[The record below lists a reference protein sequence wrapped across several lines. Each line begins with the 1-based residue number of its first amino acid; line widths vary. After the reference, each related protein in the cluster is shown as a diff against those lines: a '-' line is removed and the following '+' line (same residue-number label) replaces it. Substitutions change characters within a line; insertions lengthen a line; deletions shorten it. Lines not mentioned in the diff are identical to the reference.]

1 MRPDFYIARRTRDL
15 LTLHAFPL
23 GMAKL
28 GVVLEWCGGLPATML
43 PVPRF
48 FSKFGYLPPVFQCK
62 ADVQTRP
69 TAPRFFSAHMLLAT
83 HHAHQTDAGRLGTP
97 HPTCKLPAA
106 APPRRWPMCNGYTRP
121 LACKVLPPRG
131 FVGRWRWC
139 YHARWNWPPL
149 EVVLPARQPP
159 LAVVLSPARWRWLA
173 VVLSRV
179 VPLAVVALVV
189 SMACKVVLWP
199 LAGCTSEVVYQLLAR
214 HLSQQLQREDSMFSP

>member
-48 FSKFGYLPPVFQCK
+48 FS
-62 ADVQTRP
+62 
-69 TAPRFFSAHMLLAT
+69 RF
-83 HHAHQTDAGRLGTP
+83 P

-139 YHARWNWPPL
+139 YHALRWNWPPL

-199 LAGCTSEVVYQLLAR
+199 LAGCTSEVVYHLLAR
-214 HLSQQLQREDSMFSP
+214 HLSQ